1 MSDYGSTYE
10 EIVRKITSIDS
21 LKKVTRVPGV
31 GAFDKNR
38 PFPEEP
44 KQTEIEQGTE
54 SADAL
59 QTKLATFVSP
69 TTAKFEN
76 TNLRTNVTTFTE
88 GSDVNLFI
96 NGISVGKD
104 KYSLNFESPDLI
116 ITFNTQLLGFIIDNN
131 DEISLTGVFTN

>member
-21 LKKVTRVPGV
+21 LKSVTRIPSV
-31 GAFDKNR
+31 GAFEKNR
-38 PFPEEP
+38 PFPEEA
-44 KQTEIEQGTE
+44 KQTEIQQGSE
-54 SADAL
+54 SADAV
-59 QTKLATFVSP
+59 QTKLAVYVSP

-131 DEISLTGVFTN
+131 DEIALTGVFTN

>member
-21 LKKVTRVPGV
+21 LKKVTRVPSV

-44 KQTEIEQGTE
+44 KQTEIEQGTD
-54 SADAL
+54 STDSL
-59 QTKLATFVSP
+59 QTKLAVYVSP

-88 GSDVNLFI
+88 GSYVNLFI
-96 NGISVGKD
+96 NGIAVNKD
-104 KYSLNFESPDLI
+104 KYSLNFESPNLI
-116 ITFNTQLLGFIIDNN
+116 ITFNTQLLGFVIDAN
-131 DEISLTGVFTN
+131 DEIALTGVFTN